1 MSHITLKLGTF
12 LKQTNSFT
20 KFLFVGVLNTVIGLS
35 TMFLLFNIIGTSYW
49 LSTFIGNGI
58 GALASFL
65 LNRKFTFNSDVHFSK
80 GAPKFLAVIL
90 TCYFL
95 SYSISDSF
103 TKVIFEDFGI
113 SSVLG
118 QGELA
123 ILLGSVIYTLS
134 NYFGQKY
141 MVFRN

>member
-1 MSHITLKLGTF
+1 MSHLTLKLGMF

-20 KFLFVGVLNTVIGLS
+20 KFLIVGVLNTAIGLS
-35 TMFLLFNIIGTSYW
+35 TMFLFFNVIGTSYW
-49 LSTFIGNGI
+49 FSTFIGNGI
-58 GALASFL
+58 GAIASFL
-65 LNRKFTFNSDVHFSK
+65 LNRKFTFNSNVDMIK

-95 SYSISDSF
+95 SYSISDLMARTIYRNIGVS
-103 TKVIFEDFGI
+103 
-113 SSVLG
+113 LMMG

-134 NYFGQKY
+134 NYIGQKY
-141 MVFRN
+141 VVFRV